1 MGHSL
6 SAGTILI
13 LASAA
18 PPPPNPHPLMLF
30 ALQLW
35 GRTDS
40 IPDLGASWKVQTEVA
55 RVLQPVLGLLSN
67 CPLTKAP
74 PPGGVWGAGFASP
87 FPTCERIQDLTVGCL
102 VPGKLGR
109 GPWRVP
115 GAP

>member
-1 MGHSL
+1 
-6 SAGTILI
+6 
-13 LASAA
+13 
-18 PPPPNPHPLMLF
+18 MLF

-74 PPGGVWGAGFASP
+74 SPGGG
-87 FPTCERIQDLTVGCL
+87 VGGGVRL
-102 VPGKLGR
+102 PL
-109 GPWRVP
+109 PHL
-115 GAP
+115 